1 MASKATQ
8 LQMVR
13 KRMIRKEMRYTMYL
27 ETKKFG
33 TARSMSSIEKKVQH
47 TVILNTKIPGS

>member
-47 TVILNTKIPGS
+47 TVILNTKILGS